1 VNRHSRNAGF
11 NILVVDDDDM
21 LLDTLEEMLS
31 IKGYQVKT
39 ARNGIAGFKELQNG
53 SFDMVVT
60 DMNMPGMNGLELVEK
75 IQTKNLNVPSI
86 LMTSLFS
93 EKLRLQAARMG
104 VTASLEKPFS
114 HRSLYSIIENNLLLK
129 CTTDSCISA

>member
-1 VNRHSRNAGF
+1 MNQHSRNGGF

-39 ARNGIAGFKELQNG
+39 ARNGIAGFEELQGG

-93 EKLRLQAARMG
+93 EKLRLKAAKMG
-104 VTASLEKPFS
+104 VAASLEKPFS
-114 HRSLYSIIENNLLLK
+114 YTNLYSVIEKNLQVK
-129 CTTDSCISA
+129 SPTDSFISA